1 MRIEWF
7 SAKKINTFD
16 DIPSASDCSGAF
28 LKAWHAT
35 CGEFKPVSVVGQ
47 SYMQSEF
54 FHSYIKLGCGKYMM
68 DKKLKCL
75 YRVVTPPLIRYNK
88 NAGGIIG
95 EGQGVSVIVFTDSTY
110 EGNAF
115 MEFRD
120 MSGQFHEFR
129 DFEVTF
135 YNPNQTGDDHWIGKA
150 GAMILFSSADSVLT
164 KGIWISGTTYIRL
177 DSNGVRRGGVGIQ
190 FESLVGHTFDDL
202 RAEHCIHGVAFS
214 SFISTGTNIKEFAN
228 TVSDH
233 AFGNYIP
240 ASPDLITQT

>member
-28 LKAWHAT
+28 LKAW

-120 MSGQFHEFR
+120 MSGQFHELR

-214 SFISTGTNIKEFAN
+214 SFISIGTNIKEFAN